1 MQESQLFA
9 RKFAKT
15 FNCKWGGKQFTI
27 QIGLAKN
34 LLKSYP
40 YDDLDL
46 LLDYIKEYPLKNKI
60 FSIAYLRYIIDDTLP
75 KAKAWKYNKA
85 LNARKQFE
93 PQTITVVNKK
103 KKTRSSM
110 FNNCDF

>member
-46 LLDYIKEYPLKNKI
+46 LLDYIKEYPLLFFGVLLFRRAFGQLFITQPADKADK
-60 FSIAYLRYIIDDTLP
+60 SRYG
-75 KAKAWKYNKA
+75 
-85 LNARKQFE
+85 KQHCGKHIVFL
-93 PQTITVVNKK
+93 VNQ
-103 KKTRSSM
+103 RAA
-110 FNNCDF
+110 DGG